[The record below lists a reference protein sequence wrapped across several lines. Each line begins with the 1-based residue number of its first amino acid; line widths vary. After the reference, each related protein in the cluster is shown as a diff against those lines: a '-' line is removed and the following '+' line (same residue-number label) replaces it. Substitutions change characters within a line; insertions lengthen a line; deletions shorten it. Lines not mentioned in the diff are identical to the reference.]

1 MANFQWFAKM
11 FPNKPPKNDI
21 VRWIRTEYSNEVK
34 HLQDEDV
41 MSFYNNVMLMKQRRA
56 EKCL

>member
-1 MANFQWFAKM
+1 MANFQWFVKL
-11 FPNKPPKNDI
+11 FPNNPPKSDI

-34 HLQDEDV
+34 HLRDEDV
-41 MSFYNNVMLMKQRRA
+41 MSFHDNVMLGKKRRE